1 MWILTLVLLILI
13 LGIIILVHE
22 FGHFITAKKSGVH
35 IYEFSIG
42 MGPLIKTFKGK
53 DGINYNIRAFPIG
66 GFVSMAGEVYEDD
79 DLKKIPKDK
88 FMCNKKWWQRVI
100 ILGAGVFNNFVL
112 AIIILFVIALIWG
125 GTSLEPKIGN
135 AITNYP
141 AYKAGI
147 RNGDVIT
154 AVNGH
159 KVSTWDQAQIYLVMK
174 DEDNIYNI
182 EVKHPNGKKETI
194 AVPLTTEKDNIY
206 NYSIEYD
213 NKLEILNVAPI
224 SDNNEVKNFIF
235 TYQDGR
241 RETVSIT
248 STYNEV
254 GPKNITITYS
264 DNRVETITVTTTE
277 KDQYKVT
284 STKDGKT
291 ENYKV
296 TREIETGKIGINI
309 EQKTVKGFLGSIKYA
324 FGKFTSLIS
333 TMWIT
338 VVNLF
343 TGKIGLSSLS
353 GPVGIYHVV
362 GESMKVGIS
371 QLIYLTA
378 FLSINVGLINILP
391 IPAFDGGRILFLII
405 EKIKGSP
412 INAKFENMCHTIFFI
427 LIILLMIYITVF
439 DIIRFA

>member
-1 MWILTLVLLILI
+1 MWIVTLILLILI
-13 LGIIILVHE
+13 LGVIILVHE

-42 MGPLIKTFKGK
+42 MGPIIKTFKGK
-53 DGINYNIRAFPIG
+53 DGIDYNIRAFPIG

-88 FMCNKKWWQRVI
+88 FMCNKKWWQRII

-112 AIIILFVIALIWG
+112 AIIILFIIALFWG
-125 GTSLEPKIGN
+125 ATSLAPKIGEVMD
-135 AITNYP
+135 NYP
-141 AYKAGI
+141 AKEAGLQA
-147 RNGDVIT
+147 GDTIM
-154 AVNGH
+154 AINGH

-174 DEDNIYNI
+174 D
-182 EVKHPNGKKETI
+182 
-194 AVPLTTEKDNIY
+194 KDNVY
-206 NYSIEYD
+206 
-213 NKLEILNVAPI
+213 EIK
-224 SDNNEVKNFIF
+224 VKRSN
-235 TYQDGR
+235 
-241 RETVSIT
+241 
-248 STYNEV
+248 
-254 GPKNITITYS
+254 
-264 DNRVETITVTTTE
+264 
-277 KDQYKVT
+277 
-284 STKDGKT
+284 GKT
-291 ENYKV
+291 ETVKV
-296 TREIETGKIGINI
+296 SPKTEKGEDGSEAKVFGFKI
-309 EQKTVKGFLGSIKYA
+309 EQKEEKGFLASIKYA
-324 FGKFTSLIS
+324 FGKFASLIS

-343 TGKIGLSSLS
+343 TGKIGLNSLS

-362 GESMKVGIS
+362 GESVKVGIS